1 MTDRQGHPRHR
12 AQNIG
17 RASLGERRWPTY
29 LWITALLLFIL
40 VALAGGI
47 IWYNS
52 KKSSELALSA
62 AQRLMQQA
70 DEKIRDRIKLLYDPM
85 YAIVGIATL
94 VPGLTTPA
102 IKDDPSAMALMQRAL
117 RIYPQILS
125 LYVGFDN
132 GDFFM
137 LTHIAGEKASALR
150 KALQAPAE
158 AVFANEVIT
167 TNAAGAD
174 AAGAKASA
182 PCGGSSSTRMA
193 PSSGAAILPP
203 RPSIPVSDPG
213 TARPSAP
220 MWSSTV
226 IFTSSLRAANPVSP

>member
-17 RASLGERRWPTY
+17 GASLGERRWPTY

-174 AAGAKASA
+174 GRGREAHRAVGLPRQGWRHRRAPRYCPRGLRSPSA
-182 PCGGSSSTRMA
+182 TLVRRGR
-193 PSSGAAILPP
+193 
-203 RPSIPVSDPG
+203 
-213 TARPSAP
+213 SAP